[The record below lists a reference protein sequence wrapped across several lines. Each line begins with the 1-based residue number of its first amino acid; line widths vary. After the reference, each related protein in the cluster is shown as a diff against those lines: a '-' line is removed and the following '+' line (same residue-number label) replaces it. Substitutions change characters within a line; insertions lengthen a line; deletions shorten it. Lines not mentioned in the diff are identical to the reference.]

1 MNQPEALQKSLAI
14 IQKQLETVQGTII
27 AGLVLS
33 LFLIIFANI
42 IA

>member
-1 MNQPEALQKSLAI
+1 MNQAEALQKSLAF
-14 IQKQLETVQGTII
+14 IQKQLETIQGTLI

-33 LFLIIFANI
+33 LILIIFANI

>member
-1 MNQPEALQKSLAI
+1 MNQPEALKKSLAI
-14 IQKQLETVQGTII
+14 IQKQLETIQGTII

-33 LFLIIFANI
+33 LILIIFAHI